1 MSRHRGWR
9 RAVWRLGKL
18 WEHSVCPDMHKVKAC
33 FVICR
38 LWDKVR

>member
-1 MSRHRGWR
+1 MATSCL
-9 RAVWRLGKL
+9 AAGKL

-33 FVICR
+33 SVICR